1 MKVRYWFGIK
11 SRLLLAFSV
20 LSAFTLFASTIGW
33 VSYNSLADEL
43 KTVANNNTQALKLM
57 AKIKEHGVIIMIAA
71 PTLLSAKN
79 NNEKKTITELLQ
91 HNVNQI
97 TASLPKVTK
106 LLPLQQNHPIIN
118 SQFSALLNIFTQ
130 LEHNVDLRLAIDKQ
144 KAEVDRKLRW
154 ASAVFLSDIDSLND
168 YIQQNLYSHIR
179 DNDLNIKSIV
189 NNELQ
194 ATYRLSADVSL
205 LTNLLDRAQYLD
217 DLNSQIA
224 TSIHSEEIVL
234 RIKTNLNI
242 LNKRV
247 HLKAIQQT
255 VSHIIDL
262 AMAKNNIF
270 SLQARERDITQNGLQ
285 LLTRTELELNNLDQ
299 LLATL
304 TQQAND
310 TSQQAIDNAQKTIDK
325 GRLLMVTSVIA
336 SFLFSIAIVWLYV
349 GRNMVAR
356 ISRLNKAMRA
366 IANGDLTQQISIKG
380 QDEIGTMARSL
391 KSFRDQLTTLQEELV
406 QTGKLAAVGQL
417 SAGIAHE
424 INQPLAA
431 IRLYSHNGIRFI
443 QANKPEQAQE
453 NLNNI
458 SHLIK
463 RAISIIDRLNA
474 LARNET
480 LSLKTVDIFD
490 VLTRALRGHVT
501 DDVVN
506 IDCII
511 NEIPSQKL
519 FVRVDT
525 IQLEQVIINLINNAL
540 DAISES
546 KIKRITISAE
556 LIHDDICLYISDTG
570 QGIKEDVLNK
580 IFDPFFTTKP
590 RGQNLGLGLSISYN
604 IIKSFNGKLSAKNTS
619 NSGASFCIKLPKSTH
634 STPHSLT
641 RNHHE

>member
-1 MKVRYWFGIK
+1 MKIQYWFGIK
-11 SRLLLAFSV
+11 GRLLLVFSV

-33 VSYNSLADEL
+33 VSHNTLAIEL
-43 KTVANNNTQALKLM
+43 KTVAKSNTQALKLM
-57 AKIKEHGVIIMIAA
+57 AKIKEHGVIIMITT
-71 PTLLSAKN
+71 PTLLSAKTI
-79 NNEKKTITELLQ
+79 NEKEKTAKLLR
-91 HNVNQI
+91 HHVSQI
-97 TASLPKVTK
+97 TASLPKVRQ
-106 LLPLQQNHPIIN
+106 LLPLQQNHPISN
-118 SQFSALLNIFTQ
+118 QFSSLLSIFMQ
-130 LEHNVDLRLAIDKQ
+130 LEHNVDLRLAINSEKD
-144 KAEVDRKLRW
+144 EIDRRLRW
-154 ASAVFLSDIDSLND
+154 ASAVFLSDIDSLNE
-168 YIQQNLYSHIR
+168 YIKNNLYSQIR
-179 DNDLNIKSIV
+179 DNDFNIKSIIS
-189 NNELQ
+189 NELQ
-194 ATYRLSADVSL
+194 VAYHLSADVSL
-205 LTNLLDRAQYLD
+205 LTNLLDRAQHLD

-242 LNKRV
+242 LNERV
-247 HLKAIQQT
+247 HLEAIQNT
-255 VSHIIDL
+255 VAHIIDL
-262 AMAKNNIF
+262 ASAKNNIF
-270 SLQARERDITQNGLQ
+270 SLHATERDIKQNGLQ
-285 LLTRTELELNNLDQ
+285 LLARTHLELSNLDK

-310 TSQQAIDNAQKTIDK
+310 TSQQAIDNAQQTIDK
-325 GRLLMVTSVIA
+325 GRMLMVTSVIA
-336 SFLFSIAIVWLYV
+336 SFLFSIMIVWLYV

-356 ISRLNKAMRA
+356 ITSLNKAMRA
-366 IANGDLTQQISIKG
+366 IANGDLQQQISIKG
-380 QDEIGTMARSL
+380 NDEIGTMARSL

-431 IRLYSHNGIRFI
+431 IRLYSHNGVRFI

-480 LSLKTVDIFD
+480 LSLQTVDIYD
-490 VLTRALRGHVT
+490 VLTRALKDHIR
-501 DDVVN
+501 DEVVN
-506 IDCII
+506 VECIS
-511 NEIPSQKL
+511 NEVQARQF
-519 FVRVDT
+519 FVCVDA

-540 DAISES
+540 DAIADSD
-546 KIKRITISAE
+546 IKQIIISAKT
-556 LIHDDICLYISDTG
+556 IRDDCYLYINDTG
-570 QGIKEDVLNK
+570 PGIDDDVRNK

-604 IIKSFNGKLSAKNTS
+604 IIKSFNGKLSVQNTPH
-619 NSGASFCIKLPKSTH
+619 SGASFNIKLPKATNL
-634 STPHSLT
+634 TPTSLT

>member
-1 MKVRYWFGIK
+1 MRIQYWFGIK
-11 SRLLLAFSV
+11 GRLLLVFSV

-33 VSYNSLADEL
+33 VSHNTLAIEL
-43 KTVANNNTQALKLM
+43 KTVAKSNTQALKLM
-57 AKIKEHGVIIMIAA
+57 AKIKEHGVIIMITT
-71 PTLLSAKN
+71 PTLLSAKSID
-79 NNEKKTITELLQ
+79 EKEKTAQLLR
-91 HNVNQI
+91 HHVSQI
-97 TASLPKVTK
+97 TASLPKVTQ
-106 LLPLQQNHPIIN
+106 LLPLQQNRPITN
-118 SQFSALLNIFTQ
+118 QFSSLLNIFTQ
-130 LEHNVDLRLAIDKQ
+130 LEHNVDLRLAISSEK
-144 KAEVDRKLRW
+144 EEIDRRLRW
-154 ASAVFLSDIDSLND
+154 ASAVFLSDIDSLNE
-168 YIQQNLYSHIR
+168 YIKSNLYSQIR
-179 DNDLNIKSIV
+179 DNDFNIKSII

-194 ATYRLSADVSL
+194 VAYHLSADVSL
-205 LTNLLDRAQYLD
+205 LTNLLDRAQHLD

-247 HLKAIQQT
+247 HLEAIQNT
-255 VSHIIDL
+255 VAHIINL
-262 AMAKNNIF
+262 ASAKNNIF
-270 SLQARERDITQNGLQ
+270 SLHATERDIKQNGLQ
-285 LLTRTELELNNLDQ
+285 LLARTHLELSNLDK

-310 TSQQAIDNAQKTIDK
+310 TSQQAIDNAQQTIDK
-325 GRLLMVTSVIA
+325 GRMLMVTSVIA
-336 SFLFSIAIVWLYV
+336 SFLFSIMIVWLYV

-356 ISRLNKAMRA
+356 ITSLNKAMRA
-366 IANGDLTQQISIKG
+366 IANGDLQQQISIKG
-380 QDEIGTMARSL
+380 NDEIGTMARSL

-431 IRLYSHNGIRFI
+431 IRLYSHNGVRFI
-443 QANKPEQAQE
+443 EANKPEQAQE

-480 LSLKTVDIFD
+480 LSLQTVDIYD
-490 VLTRALRGHVT
+490 VLTRALKDHIR
-501 DDVVN
+501 DEVVN
-506 IDCII
+506 IECIS
-511 NEIPSQKL
+511 NEVQAQQC
-519 FVRVDT
+519 FVCVDA

-540 DAISES
+540 DAIADSD
-546 KIKRITISAE
+546 IKHIIISAKT
-556 LIHDDICLYISDTG
+556 IRDDCYLYINDTG
-570 QGIKEDVLNK
+570 PGIDDDVRNK

-604 IIKSFNGKLSAKNTS
+604 IIKSFNGKLSVQNTPH
-619 NSGASFCIKLPKSTH
+619 SGASFGIKLPKAANL
-634 STPHSLT
+634 TPTSLT

>member
-1 MKVRYWFGIK
+1 MRIQYWFGIK
-11 SRLLLAFSV
+11 GRLLLAFSV

-33 VSYNSLADEL
+33 VSHNSLAIEL
-43 KTVANNNTQALKLM
+43 KTVAKSNTQALKLM
-57 AKIKEHGVIIMIAA
+57 AKIKEHGVIIMITT
-71 PTLLSAKN
+71 PTLLSATSI
-79 NNEKKTITELLQ
+79 NEKEKTAQLLRY
-91 HNVNQI
+91 NVSQI
-97 TASLPKVTK
+97 TASLPKVTQ
-106 LLPLQQNHPIIN
+106 LLPLQQNHPIID
-118 SQFSALLNIFTQ
+118 QFSTLLDVFTQ
-130 LEHNVDLRLAIDKQ
+130 LEHNVDLRLAIKN
-144 KAEVDRKLRW
+144 KKTEIDRRLRW
-154 ASAVFLSDIDSLND
+154 ASAVFLSDIDSLNE
-168 YIQQNLYSHIR
+168 YIKSNLYNQIR
-179 DNDLNIKSIV
+179 DNDLNIKSIIS
-189 NNELQ
+189 NELQ
-194 ATYRLSADVSL
+194 VTYRLSADVSL
-205 LTNLLDRAQYLD
+205 LTNLLDRAQYLE

-247 HLKAIQQT
+247 HLEAIQNT
-255 VSHIIDL
+255 VAHIIDL
-262 AMAKNNIF
+262 ASAKNNIF
-270 SLQARERDITQNGLQ
+270 SLHAKEREIKQNGLE
-285 LLTRTELELNNLDQ
+285 LLARSQLELSNLDK

-310 TSQQAIDNAQKTIDK
+310 TSQQAIDNAQETIDK
-325 GRLLMVTSVIA
+325 GRILMVTSVIA
-336 SFLFSIAIVWLYV
+336 SFLFSIVIVWLYV

-356 ISRLNKAMRA
+356 ITSLNKAMRA
-366 IANGDLTQQISIKG
+366 IANGDLEQQISIKG
-380 QDEIGTMARSL
+380 NDEIGTMARSL

-480 LSLKTVDIFD
+480 LSLQTVDIFD
-490 VLTRALRGHVT
+490 VLTRALKGHIT
-501 DDVVN
+501 DEVVN
-506 IDCII
+506 IGCIS
-511 NEIPSQKL
+511 NEVQAKQF
-519 FVRVDT
+519 FVCVDT
-525 IQLEQVIINLINNAL
+525 IQLEQVIINLVNNAL
-540 DAISES
+540 DAIASS
-546 KIKRITISAE
+546 NTKHIIISAKT
-556 LIHDDICLYISDTG
+556 IHDDSYLYINDTG
-570 QGIKEDVLNK
+570 PGIDDDVRNK

-604 IIKSFNGKLSAKNTS
+604 IIKSFNGKLSVQNTPD
-619 NSGASFCIKLPKSTH
+619 SGASFCIKLPKAAHFTEK
-634 STPHSLT
+634 SLT
-641 RNHHE
+641 RIYHE

>member
-1 MKVRYWFGIK
+1 MKIQYWFGIK
-11 SRLLLAFSV
+11 GRLLLVFSV

-33 VSYNSLADEL
+33 VSHNTLAIEL
-43 KTVANNNTQALKLM
+43 KTVAKSNTQALKLM
-57 AKIKEHGVIIMIAA
+57 AKIKEHGVIIMITT
-71 PTLLSAKN
+71 PTLLSAKTI
-79 NNEKKTITELLQ
+79 NEKEKTAKLLR
-91 HNVNQI
+91 HHVSQI
-97 TASLPKVTK
+97 TASLPKVRQ
-106 LLPLQQNHPIIN
+106 LLPLQQNHPISN
-118 SQFSALLNIFTQ
+118 QFSSLLSIFMQ
-130 LEHNVDLRLAIDKQ
+130 LEHNVDLRLAINSEKD
-144 KAEVDRKLRW
+144 EIDRRLRW
-154 ASAVFLSDIDSLND
+154 ASAVFLSDIDSLNE
-168 YIQQNLYSHIR
+168 YIKNNLYSQIR
-179 DNDLNIKSIV
+179 DNDFNIKSIIS
-189 NNELQ
+189 NELQ
-194 ATYRLSADVSL
+194 VAYHLSADVSL
-205 LTNLLDRAQYLD
+205 LTNLLDRAQHLD

-242 LNKRV
+242 LNERV
-247 HLKAIQQT
+247 HLEAIQNT
-255 VSHIIDL
+255 VAHIIDL
-262 AMAKNNIF
+262 ASAKNNIF
-270 SLQARERDITQNGLQ
+270 SLHATERDIKQNGLQ
-285 LLTRTELELNNLDQ
+285 LLARTHLELSNLDK

-310 TSQQAIDNAQKTIDK
+310 TSQQAIDNAQQTIDK
-325 GRLLMVTSVIA
+325 GRMLMVTSVIA
-336 SFLFSIAIVWLYV
+336 SFLFSIMIVWLYV

-356 ISRLNKAMRA
+356 ITSLNKAMRA
-366 IANGDLTQQISIKG
+366 IANGDLQQQISIKG
-380 QDEIGTMARSL
+380 NDEIGTMARSL

-431 IRLYSHNGIRFI
+431 IRLYSHNGVRFI

-480 LSLKTVDIFD
+480 LSLQTVDIYD
-490 VLTRALRGHVT
+490 VLTRALKDHIR
-501 DDVVN
+501 DEVVN
-506 IDCII
+506 VECIS
-511 NEIPSQKL
+511 NEVQARQF
-519 FVRVDT
+519 FVCVDA

-540 DAISES
+540 DAIADSD
-546 KIKRITISAE
+546 IKQIIISAKT
-556 LIHDDICLYISDTG
+556 IRDDCYLYINDTG
-570 QGIKEDVLNK
+570 PGIDDDVRNK

-604 IIKSFNGKLSAKNTS
+604 IIKSFNGKLSVQNTPH
-619 NSGASFCIKLPKSTH
+619 SGASFNIQLPKATNL
-634 STPHSLT
+634 TPTSLT